1 MEYVT
6 LNNGVKMP
14 VLGYGVFQVHARD
27 TERCVLDAIHTG
39 YRLID
44 TAQAYKNEEGLGNAV
59 KKSGVPREEIFLTTK
74 IWITNE
80 TYNQTLLS
88 IDESLKRLRADY
100 IDLLLIHQPYGDY
113 YGQYEAME
121 AAYKMGKARAIGV
134 SNFYQPRFLEFA
146 ARQEIVP
153 AVNQMEMHIFQQQT
167 SLRQAMRRYG
177 TQIEAWA
184 PFAEG
189 MGNYFENPVLKK
201 IGEAHGKTAAQTALR
216 FLIQEKAVAIPKTVR
231 KEKMEENYQVFD
243 FSLAREEMEEIESL
257 DRGKTL
263 FPSYYD
269 DETGAWL
276 RSEPNA
282 EPGSDRTAY
291 ASGGYGNIPA
301 DK

>member
-14 VLGYGVFQVHARD
+14 VLGYGVFRINAED
-27 TERCVLDAIHTG
+27 TESHVLDAIRVG

-44 TAQAYKNEEGLGNAV
+44 TAQIYGNEEGVGKAV
-59 KKSGVPREEIFLTTK
+59 KKSGVPREGFFLTTK

-80 TYNQTLLS
+80 TYQQTLRS
-88 IDESLKRLRADY
+88 IDGSLRRLHTDH

-113 YGQYEAME
+113 YGQYEAMG

-134 SNFYQPRFLEFA
+134 SNFYQSRFLGFA
-146 ARQEIVP
+146 AWQEIVP
-153 AVNQMEMHIFQQQT
+153 AVDQMEMHVFQQQR
-167 SLRQAMRRYG
+167 SLRRALEKYG

-189 MGNYFENPVLKK
+189 REDYFEDPVLKK

-216 FLIQEKAVAIPKTVR
+216 FLIQEKAVVIPKTVR
-231 KEKMEENYQVFD
+231 KEKMEENYQIFD
-243 FSLAREEMEEIESL
+243 FSLDREEMEEIASL

-263 FPSYYD
+263 FSSYHD

-276 RSEPNA
+276 RSKPNT
-282 EPGSDRTAY
+282 EIDC
-291 ASGGYGNIPA
+291 
-301 DK
+301 K